1 LSKFTGQN
9 IITTLETVLSRLQG
23 AQLVVLCFAVAWFC
37 GVSKTHAFS
46 IYLFMFLTDR
56 KKK

>member
-23 AQLVVLCFAVAWFC
+23 
-37 GVSKTHAFS
+37 
-46 IYLFMFLTDR
+46 
-56 KKK
+56 KKDEN